1 MSSSRKESI
10 DDLSQNNSE
19 SESEFEYHFN
29 TPVNKRLSEILE
41 IPPLEII
48 SDEIWNP
55 PEEYGLNN
63 CNYIIPNYYKRPKQG
78 ILDIE
83 YYTII
88 IDDIRNLRPLN
99 KYQLEYIM
107 KLDDYYKN
115 EIITLLNNSM
125 KSIVDLID
133 FPNNPL

>member
-1 MSSSRKESI
+1 MSSSRRESI
-10 DDLSQNNSE
+10 DDVSQNSSE
-19 SESEFEYHFN
+19 TESEYHFN

-41 IPPLEII
+41 IPPLELLPC
-48 SDEIWNP
+48 EIWNP
-55 PEEYGLNN
+55 PEESGLDN

-78 ILDIE
+78 ILNIE

-107 KLDDYYKN
+107 KLDDEYKN

-133 FPNNPL
+133 FPDNKSKK